1 MVINKSDS
9 VAKLRRNILLPIYW
23 NYIRRLNTL
32 KYYEKLR
39 NLQWNTIE
47 ENRKVQRK
55 KLYELIRYTSQNVP
69 YYCKIIKKYDMQFS
83 ENTIFKDI
91 KKF

>member
-1 MVINKSDS
+1 MVISSSDS

-39 NLQWNTIE
+39 KLQWSTME
-47 ENRKVQRK
+47 ENREIQRK
-55 KLYELIRYTSQNVP
+55 KLYELIKYASKNIP
-69 YYCKIIKKYDMQFS
+69 YYRKVINKYDIQFS
-83 ENTIFKDI
+83 EHLLS
-91 KKF
+91 